1 MTDEQPPE
9 DLGHAGAVVD
19 KAIEYMVAQNIGA
32 LSIASALLGGAL
44 ALLARSVA
52 DEAIVQ
58 ILNNAIASVR
68 SGELRGADGGTEDTR
83 SSSQPFRV
91 SWKSSTGDAAGT
103 SVPLPSNRSR
113 RRRCHRGYARRNFP
127 RPWRGLVS

>member
-9 DLGHAGAVVD
+9 DLGRAGAVVD
-19 KAIEYMVAQNIGA
+19 KAIEYMVGQHIDA

-68 SGELRGADGGTEDTR
+68 SGELRGVDGTR
-83 SSSQPFRV
+83 
-91 SWKSSTGDAAGT
+91 G
-103 SVPLPSNRSR
+103 
-113 RRRCHRGYARRNFP
+113 
-127 RPWRGLVS
+127 

>member
-9 DLGHAGAVVD
+9 DLSHAGAVVD
-19 KAIEYMVAQNIGA
+19 KAIEYMVGQNIGA

-58 ILNNAIASVR
+58 ILNKAIASVK
-68 SGELRGADGGTEDTR
+68 SGELRGTEGTN
-83 SSSQPFRV
+83 
-91 SWKSSTGDAAGT
+91 G
-103 SVPLPSNRSR
+103 
-113 RRRCHRGYARRNFP
+113 
-127 RPWRGLVS
+127 